1 MLPQA
6 FWTSLRI
13 LVFRA
18 GPEDLPYDASHRL
31 TALCIGF
38 AVLANS
44 AVAALELPLLPAF
57 LLGGVAVAALGFFT
71 RVALRARQLD
81 NRFQQ
86 TFNALLVTSSLL
98 GLALLLPLRQL
109 LPLIQEMAK
118 KLQTNPELLND
129 PANVPLLPGGPV
141 LLAMLLLVWQFAVT
155 AFIYRRAANTK
166 VAGGI
171 LIALLCVL
179 TIMSFKLM
187 FGALLG

>member
-31 TALCIGF
+31 TMLCVAF
-38 AVLANS
+38 AVLVNS
-44 AVAALELPLLPAF
+44 ALAALELPLLPAL
-57 LLGGVAVAALGFFT
+57 LLGGVAVAAMGFFT
-71 RVALRARQLD
+71 RVALRARQFD

-98 GLALLLPLRQL
+98 SLAVLLPLRQL
-109 LPLIQEMAK
+109 TPAMEDLAK
-118 KLQTNPELLND
+118 KLQANPDLLND

-141 LLAMLLLVWQFAVT
+141 MLAMLLLIWQFAVT
-155 AFIYRRAANTK
+155 AFIYRRAVNTRT
-166 VAGGI
+166 AGGI
-171 LIALLCVL
+171 FIALLCVL
-179 TIMSFKLM
+179 TIMSFKVM
-187 FGALLG
+187 FSALLG